1 MLGLRKIRCTRV
13 LFDASAYYSTQLD
26 FRRPLT
32 VVTPTLDGDVLA
44 ALAGADEEF
53 SGRELARRAGHG
65 STEGIRRAA
74 DRLAAQGIVSRRA
87 VGGAHLYRLN
97 RDHIAAQWIEGLAT
111 LPEQLIG
118 RLRES
123 VAAWQEAPRLVFLF
137 GSVARR
143 DATAESDMDLLVVQ
157 RRDCD
162 PDSEAWRSQL
172 LDLQRT
178 ATALSGNDARV
189 LEMGEEDISAAQI
202 EPVLEDVLRDGV
214 ELFGSRRELR
224 RLLRSKARR

>member
-1 MLGLRKIRCTRV
+1 M
-13 LFDASAYYSTQLD
+13 D
-26 FRRPLT
+26 FRRPFT

-44 ALAGADEEF
+44 VLAVADIEF
-53 SGRELARRAGHG
+53 SGRELSRRAGHG
-65 STEGIRRAA
+65 SVEGIRRAA
-74 DRLAAQGIVSRRA
+74 DRLAAEGIVSRRA

-97 RDHIAAQWIEGLAT
+97 RDHVAARWIEGLAT

-118 RLRES
+118 RLRDHI
-123 VAAWQEAPRLVFLF
+123 AGWQEAPRLAFLF

-143 DATAESDMDLLVVQ
+143 EATAGSDLDILVVR

-162 PDSEAWRSQL
+162 PDSEPWRSQL
-172 LDLQRT
+172 LDLQQA

-189 LEMGEEDISAAQI
+189 LEIGAERISGGGT
-202 EPVLEDVLRDGV
+202 ETVLEDVMREGV

-224 RLLRSKARR
+224 RLVGSRSRT

>member
-1 MLGLRKIRCTRV
+1 M
-13 LFDASAYYSTQLD
+13 D

-32 VVTPTLDGDVLA
+32 VVTPTLDGDVLS
-44 ALAGADEEF
+44 ALAGADVEF

-74 DRLAAQGIVSRRA
+74 DRLAAEGIVSRRA

-97 RDHIAAQWIEGLAT
+97 RDHIAAQWIEGLAMV
-111 LPEQLIG
+111 PEQLVG
-118 RLRES
+118 RLRDLI
-123 VAAWQEAPRLVFLF
+123 AGWQEAPRLAFLF

-143 DATAESDMDLLVVQ
+143 EATAESDLDVLVV
-157 RRDCD
+157 RRRACD

-172 LDLQRT
+172 LDLQRA
-178 ATALSGNDARV
+178 ATALTGNDARV
-189 LEMGEEDISAAQI
+189 LEIGEEGISAGRI
-202 EPVLEDVLRDGV
+202 EPVLEDVLREGV

-224 RLLRSKARR
+224 RLLGSRARR

>member
-1 MLGLRKIRCTRV
+1 MN
-13 LFDASAYYSTQLD
+13 FH
-26 FRRPLT
+26 RPFT

-118 RLRES
+118 RLRGRI
-123 VAAWQEAPRLVFLF
+123 ADWQAAPRLAFLF

-143 DATAESDMDLLVVQ
+143 DATAESDLDMLVVR

-172 LDLQRT
+172 LDLQQV

-189 LEMGEEDISAAQI
+189 LEMGEEDICAGRI
-202 EPVLEDVLRDGV
+202 EPVLEDVLREGV

-224 RLLRSKARR
+224 RLLGSSARR

>member
-1 MLGLRKIRCTRV
+1 M
-13 LFDASAYYSTQLD
+13 D

-74 DRLAAQGIVSRRA
+74 DRLAAEGIVSRRA

-97 RDHIAAQWIEGLAT
+97 TDHIAAQWIEGLAA

-118 RLRES
+118 RLRDRI
-123 VAAWQEAPRLVFLF
+123 AGWQEAPRLAFLF
-137 GSVARR
+137 GSVARSE
-143 DATAESDMDLLVVQ
+143 ATAESDLDMLVVR

-162 PDSEAWRSQL
+162 SDSEAWRSQL
-172 LDLQRT
+172 LDLQQV

-189 LEMGEEDISAAQI
+189 LEMGEQDIPAAKI
-202 EPVLEDVLRDGV
+202 EPVLEDVLREGV

-224 RLLRSKARR
+224 RLLGSGARR